1 MILFNN
7 HLSIGINKPLPI
19 KRNDTPEVLILEE
32 DKQLPEQG
40 EKFDDVYAEM
50 RANVPDSTSTIEEKE
65 LALQYIDRLLNCG
78 DITDELKKYW
88 TNKKEIIQMEMTT
101 IKNIEKQG
109 TELNSDD
116 LFKELRQFYN
126 VFGSKESF
134 GSADQRIEYGIA
146 YFNSVIS
153 YYSLIL
159 QFVTE

>member
-1 MILFNN
+1 
-7 HLSIGINKPLPI
+7 
-19 KRNDTPEVLILEE
+19 
-32 DKQLPEQG
+32 
-40 EKFDDVYAEM
+40 
-50 RANVPDSTSTIEEKE
+50 
-65 LALQYIDRLLNCG
+65 
-78 DITDELKKYW
+78 
-88 TNKKEIIQMEMTT
+88 MTT

-126 VFGSKESF
+126 VFEFKESF

-159 QFVTE
+159 QCDDISEADKKNYEKDLKSAEESLKGLKEEQETLRKQEEQEEQEKNSPRLAQLHIKTPFLFIKS